1 MVLTQHRVPDRPGD
15 PDQDPGRGRSGTRCC
30 VKTTQPTRAIAA
42 ISERTASSAA
52 IARVG

>member
-42 ISERTASSAA
+42 LDAVRSEIAA